1 MPTAHPAPGGRGAPA
16 PAFAAPR
23 AAAAPAAAAA
33 SAVVPA
39 SSAAA
44 NPAALSAVQPAS
56 PAPLPVAAVPAVR
69 AVNVRAAP
77 PPAELDEEDADTQL
91 FAEEGPA
98 GGCASGECLPE
109 PGPEE
114 AAAEA
119 PSAVAAVRPS
129 RDSPT
134 QALAERWRA
143 AVDTVRAASARH
155 GASLAFGRLLWIR
168 PGEVGV
174 AYPAAMGFHRTTVT
188 ASAGRSIVERALS
201 EHFGRPTRLV
211 VEQAVDGVGATLSV
225 AEEDQQNR
233 TAHERSTE
241 GKVRGHP
248 AVRAALKIL
257 GGEIEHIQVLEPAR
271 PPPPAPDVLEQGTD
285 EGSSEGSSEGS

>member
-1 MPTAHPAPGGRGAPA
+1 MSGGLPAAGAPHA
-16 PAFAAPR
+16 
-23 AAAAPAAAAA
+23 
-33 SAVVPA
+33 
-39 SSAAA
+39 
-44 NPAALSAVQPAS
+44 
-56 PAPLPVAAVPAVR
+56 AAVPVVR
-69 AVNVRAAP
+69 AVNARSAAAEALQREE
-77 PPAELDEEDADTQL
+77 PAGEDERL
-91 FAEEGPA
+91 FPEEGPA

-109 PGPEE
+109 PTAREPVPPQVPAAPAAVVGLR
-114 AAAEA
+114 AAAAPAFQGQAPGAPPSETPASA
-119 PSAVAAVRPS
+119 PSRPS
-129 RDSPT
+129 RDSPM
-134 QALAERWRA
+134 QALTERWRS

-188 ASAGRSIVERALS
+188 ASAGRTIVERALS
-201 EHFGRPTRLV
+201 EHFGRPTKLV

-225 AEEDQQNR
+225 AEEDQQQR

-271 PPPPAPDVLEQGTD
+271 PAPPPT
-285 EGSSEGSSEGS
+285 EGPEDGS

>member
-1 MPTAHPAPGGRGAPA
+1 VSRAGAAAVASRLAPPA
-16 PAFAAPR
+16 PAE
-23 AAAAPAAAAA
+23 
-33 SAVVPA
+33 
-39 SSAAA
+39 
-44 NPAALSAVQPAS
+44 
-56 PAPLPVAAVPAVR
+56 PVVR
-69 AVNVRAAP
+69 AVNARSAPPLEAAP
-77 PPAELDEEDADTQL
+77 EEDARL

-109 PGPEE
+109 PAE
-114 AAAEA
+114 AAAPTPA
-119 PSAVAAVRPS
+119 PAAPVRPS

-143 AVDTVRAASARH
+143 AVDTVRAGSARH

-188 ASAGRSIVERALS
+188 ASAGRTIVERALS

-211 VEQAVDGVGATLSV
+211 VEQAVDGVGAALSV

-233 TAHERSTE
+233 SAHERSTE

-271 PPPPAPDVLEQGTD
+271 PPPPAPDGLD
-285 EGSSEGSSEGS
+285 EGSSEGS

>member
-1 MPTAHPAPGGRGAPA
+1 MAPPVGAVAAASPLPA
-16 PAFAAPR
+16 PAGAGSAAVASRLAPPVDV
-23 AAAAPAAAAA
+23 AAAP
-33 SAVVPA
+33 V
-39 SSAAA
+39 
-44 NPAALSAVQPAS
+44 
-56 PAPLPVAAVPAVR
+56 VR
-69 AVNVRAAP
+69 AVNARPAPAA
-77 PPAELDEEDADTQL
+77 DEAGEEARL

-109 PGPEE
+109 EE
-114 AAAEA
+114 PAEA
-119 PSAVAAVRPS
+119 PEPPPAAAPARPG

-174 AYPAAMGFHRTTVT
+174 AYPSAMGFHRTTVT

-233 TAHERSTE
+233 SAHERSTE

-257 GGEIEHIQVLEPAR
+257 GGEIEHIQVLEPVR
-271 PPPPAPDVLEQGTD
+271 PPAPAARAEALR
-285 EGSSEGSSEGS
+285 